1 MCISE
6 LFNFTPE
13 RIIIWLIAVPFG
25 FLVGILM
32 DKYFGWITSG
42 VIYAIIVIIMFAS
55 GMVRWC

>member
-6 LFNFTPE
+6 LFNFTLE
-13 RIIIWLIAVPFG
+13 RIIIYLIAFPVG
-25 FLVGILM
+25 FTIGLLM